1 MKLGNAI
8 HHIHG
13 LRYLCE
19 LLPLQSAPGR
29 RRMLAQAFLTEPEAL
44 EFAFHQQDEMLV
56 RLENKEYSLIF
67 KELGQALHQI
77 HEIQGTL
84 SNLKGGNTLDDI
96 ELFELK
102 RFALLAH
109 KMNELLQQI
118 DYHTVNIP
126 SLEEVIELLDPE
138 GNRMAHF
145 FIYSAYHPEL
155 KMLRQRQKE
164 ASNLQNGEG
173 HQLVL
178 HCMAIEDQIRQQL
191 SEQLK
196 EYLEAIST
204 AYHSAAHL
212 DFLLAR
218 ATLALQLGLVRP
230 EISKEKTVFQGL
242 FNPEVK
248 ALLEASGRVY
258 QPVSLE
264 LTSEPCLLTGAN
276 MAGKTVLLK
285 TIALN
290 QYLFQYGFYVAA
302 GKAQLVPVEEIMLGI
317 GDDQSELSGMSSF
330 AAEMINI
337 QRFIERAK
345 VSNNILLLIDEP
357 ARTTNPQEGIALVNA
372 LIHRLDSL
380 KVRSLITTHYSGLQT
395 HCRKLRVKGLNLP
408 QGMEILT
415 VANLNSYM
423 DYTLIEDQS
432 DEVPM
437 EALKIAQMLGVEPLL
452 IETAQQFLLKNQN
465 KL

>member
-8 HHIHG
+8 HHING

-29 RRMLAQAFLTEPEAL
+29 RRMLAQAFMTKADEL
-44 EFAFHQQDEMLV
+44 ESAFHQQAELLI
-56 RLENKEYSLIF
+56 RLKNEEFSLIF
-67 KELGQALHQI
+67 KELGQNLHQV

-84 SNLKGGNTLDDI
+84 FNLKGRNTLDDI

-109 KMNELLQQI
+109 KMNGLLQQI
-118 DYHTVNIP
+118 DFQLMNIP
-126 SLEEVIELLDPE
+126 SLVEVIELLDPE
-138 GNRMAHF
+138 GDRMAHF
-145 FIYSAYHPEL
+145 FIYSAYHPDL
-155 KMLRQRQKE
+155 KMLRQRHKE
-164 ASNLQNGEG
+164 ASNLQNDSA
-173 HQLVL
+173 HQLYL
-178 HCMAIEDQIRQQL
+178 QCMAIEDQIRQHL
-191 SEQLK
+191 SEQL
-196 EYLEAIST
+196 EVYVDVISEAYQ
-204 AYHSAAHL
+204 AAAHL

-218 ATLALQLGLVRP
+218 AALAQQLGLMRP
-230 EISKEKTVFQGL
+230 QISNEKTVFQGL

-248 ALLEASGRVY
+248 TLLEASGRVY

-264 LTSEPCLLTGAN
+264 LTNAPCLLTGAN

-302 GKAQLVPVEEIMLGI
+302 ARAEMVPVEEIMLGI
-317 GDDQSELSGMSSF
+317 GDEQSELSGMSSF

-372 LIHRLDSL
+372 LIQRLDNL
-380 KVRSLITTHYSGLQT
+380 NVRSLITTHYSGLQT
-395 HCRKLRVKGLNLP
+395 QCRKLRVKGLNLP

-415 VANLNSYM
+415 VATLNTYM